1 MIFCGAKLFAK
12 TILGEKK
19 HFHSFTMLLLQ
30 SSRRLLHASRRRV
43 CSAAGQQQEKPPLG
57 LTSRAANRILQLNAA
72 REKGAKPR
80 ALRLSVEPGG
90 CSGFQYNFE
99 LTDGGAAETT
109 DSGAAPAKPA
119 ATADASSDVT
129 ISEGGATLVVDVDS
143 LELVRGS
150 TVDFEDELMRSA
162 FVVSDNPLAANACG
176 CGSSF
181 DVKD

>member
-1 MIFCGAKLFAK
+1 MNVL
-12 TILGEKK
+12 LG
-19 HFHSFTMLLLQ
+19 
-30 SSRRLLHASRRRV
+30 SRRLMHASRRRL
-43 CSAAGQQQEKPPLG
+43 CSAASQTKEKPLLG
-57 LTSRAANRILQLNAA
+57 LTSRAAKRILQLNAA
-72 REKGAKPR
+72 RQKGAKPR

-99 LTDGGAAETT
+99 LTDGAAGESSDGGATLAQ
-109 DSGAAPAKPA
+109 PA
-119 ATADASSDVT
+119 AAADVSSDVT